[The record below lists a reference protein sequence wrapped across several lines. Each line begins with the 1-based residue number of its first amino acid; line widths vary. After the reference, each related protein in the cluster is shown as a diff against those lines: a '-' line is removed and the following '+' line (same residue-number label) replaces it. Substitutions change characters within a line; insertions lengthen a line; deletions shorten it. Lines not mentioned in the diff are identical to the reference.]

1 MIASWQIRGEMGLTF
16 ITRAS
21 PKNTFAYASL
31 KSKKMT
37 QGVLRISNQ
46 RGRLDLRQRRG
57 WWNGGKNQNNKKKPR
72 AFNRIPQKSVDQNL
86 TSLHP
91 LKIIVCR
98 ISKPENSQQQKGI
111 PLAIRPG
118 EKHDGVWIQW
128 YFISRNFFAFY
139 AKRLPWS
146 SDSFE

>member
-21 PKNTFAYASL
+21 PKNTFAYGSL
-31 KSKKMT
+31 KSKNNDSRGAQDFKST
-37 QGVLRISNQ
+37 
-46 RGRLDLRQRRG
+46 GRLDLRQRRG

-91 LKIIVCR
+91 LKIILCR

-128 YFISRNFFAFY
+128 YSISRNFFAFY